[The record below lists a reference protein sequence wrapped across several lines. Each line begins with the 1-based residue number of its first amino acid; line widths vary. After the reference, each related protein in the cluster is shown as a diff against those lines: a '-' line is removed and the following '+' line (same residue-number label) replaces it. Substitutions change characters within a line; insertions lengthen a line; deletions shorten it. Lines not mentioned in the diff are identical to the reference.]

1 MHRQYISLLC
11 IRRTK
16 NQQVAGNHGYFRCSL
31 QKSVPSLCHF
41 LLMRAVYAL
50 IAVFLIVIIFFTQ
63 WYLCDVR
70 GLCERIAILE
80 ILMMLLFA
88 FLIGFAGSWLVSE
101 NIFLSIRHQVG
112 KLLSD
117 KSALTEQLQLKEKEN
132 QTARRHLAEWQQ
144 EASMLA
150 QKRNLTEPLL
160 TEAQTKVSTLKE
172 ELEQYQRRYDNL
184 KHETDSIR
192 EITSQLKN
200 ELAAQKTE
208 AEKLKA
214 ALEISKTEKKEETPD
229 PHHSRFTPSSKQARN
244 DLTLISGI
252 GPVIQRK
259 LNEIG
264 IYTFQQLSELTPE
277 MIDKI
282 TSTIKFFPDRI
293 GRDNWIGQAAALM
306 RMKK

>member
-1 MHRQYISLLC
+1 
-11 IRRTK
+11 
-16 NQQVAGNHGYFRCSL
+16 
-31 QKSVPSLCHF
+31 
-41 LLMRAVYAL
+41 MRAVYAL
-50 IAVFLIVIIFFTQ
+50 ITVFLILCIFFTQ

-101 NIFLSIRHQVG
+101 SIFLSIRHQVG
-112 KLLSD
+112 KLLTD

-132 QTARRHLAEWQQ
+132 QTARRHIAEWQQ
-144 EASMLA
+144 EASILA

-160 TEAQTKVSTLKE
+160 NEAQTKVNSLKE
-172 ELEQYQRRYDNL
+172 ELEQYQRRYENL
-184 KHETDSIR
+184 KNETDEIR
-192 EITSQLKN
+192 ETTSRLKN
-200 ELAAQKTE
+200 ELAEQKSE

-214 ALEISKTEKKEETPD
+214 ALQDNATTVKKEEAPD
-229 PHHSRFTPSSKQARN
+229 PHHSRFTPSSRQAKN

-277 MIDKI
+277 MVDKI
-282 TSTIKFFPDRI
+282 ARNIKFFPDRI
-293 GRDNWIGQAAALM
+293 GRDNWIGQAAAFM
-306 RMKK
+306 RMRK

>member
-1 MHRQYISLLC
+1 
-11 IRRTK
+11 
-16 NQQVAGNHGYFRCSL
+16 
-31 QKSVPSLCHF
+31 
-41 LLMRAVYAL
+41 MRAVYAL
-50 IAVFLIVIIFFTQ
+50 ITVFLILCIFFTQ

-112 KLLSD
+112 KLLTD
-117 KSALTEQLQLKEKEN
+117 KSVLTEQLQLKEKEN
-132 QTARRHLAEWQQ
+132 QTARRHIAEWQQ
-144 EASMLA
+144 EASILA

-160 TEAQTKVSTLKE
+160 NEAQTKVNRLKE
-172 ELEQYQRRYDNL
+172 ELEQYHRRYEN
-184 KHETDSIR
+184 
-192 EITSQLKN
+192 LKN
-200 ELAAQKTE
+200 ETDAIRETTSRLKSELAEQQTVTQ
-208 AEKLKA
+208 KLKA
-214 ALEISKTEKKEETPD
+214 ALQENASAVKKEEREGPD
-229 PHHSRFTPSSKQARN
+229 PHHSRFTPSSKQAKN

-264 IYTFQQLSELTPE
+264 IYTFQQVSELTPE

-282 TSTIKFFPDRI
+282 TQSIKFFPDRI
-293 GRDNWIGQAAALM
+293 GRDNWIGQAAAFM